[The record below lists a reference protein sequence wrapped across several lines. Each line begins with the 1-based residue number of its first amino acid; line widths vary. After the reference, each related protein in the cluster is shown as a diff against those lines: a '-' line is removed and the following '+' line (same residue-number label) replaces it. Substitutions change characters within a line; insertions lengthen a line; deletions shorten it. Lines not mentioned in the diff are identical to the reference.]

1 MRLTQFEIFP
11 ADFSISI
18 HAPTRGATDDRA
30 DDGAAAADF
39 NSRTYTRCD
48 PKMSVTA
55 IRLHGFQFTHLH
67 EVRRFA
73 LFCAMS
79 DDTFQFTHLHEVR
92 LSRLI
97 RLLQAP
103 IFQFTHL
110 HEVRPRFFISQ
121 RLFKNFNSRTYTRC
135 DSPPSPITSRMPNF
149 NSRTYTRCD

>member
-1 MRLTQFEIFP
+1 MIAECWKSSSVLLNGGAEEL
-11 ADFSISI
+11 FSILGNFCGKGLEGEIKIDLS
-18 HAPTRGATDDRA
+18 G
-30 DDGAAAADF
+30 F
-39 NSRTYTRCD
+39 CD
-48 PKMSVTA
+48 SLPLFQFTH
-55 IRLHGFQFTHLH
+55 LHEVRPIFQSGDCKLFEFQFTHLH

-110 HEVRPRFFISQ
+110 HEVRPRF
-121 RLFKNFNSRTYTRC
+121 L
-135 DSPPSPITSRMPNF
+135 
-149 NSRTYTRCD
+149 

>member
-1 MRLTQFEIFP
+1 MIAECWKSSSVLLNGGAEEL
-11 ADFSISI
+11 FSILGNFCGKGLEGEIKIDLS
-18 HAPTRGATDDRA
+18 G
-30 DDGAAAADF
+30 F
-39 NSRTYTRCD
+39 CD
-48 PKMSVTA
+48 SLPLFQFTH
-55 IRLHGFQFTHLH
+55 LHEVRPIFQSGDCKLFEFQFTHLH

-79 DDTFQFTHLHEVR
+79 DDT
-92 LSRLI
+92 
-97 RLLQAP
+97 
-103 IFQFTHL
+103 FQFTHL